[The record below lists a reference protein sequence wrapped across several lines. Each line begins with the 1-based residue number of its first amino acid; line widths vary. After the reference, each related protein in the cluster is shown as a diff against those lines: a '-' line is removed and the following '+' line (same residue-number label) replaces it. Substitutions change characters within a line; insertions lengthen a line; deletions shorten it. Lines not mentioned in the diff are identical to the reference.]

1 MGVTYDLTNAI
12 GILFISV
19 DTSCIFIGGRE
30 GNIAIQEPFPAWL
43 TTNVSSCLKVS
54 NKPWI
59 FCFLRIKIL
68 QLINSL
74 NVSNETFQDKGP
86 TI

>member
-1 MGVTYDLTNAI
+1 MGVTYELTNAI
-12 GILFISV
+12 GIWFIPD
-19 DTSCIFIGGRE
+19 DTSCIFIGGGE

-74 NVSNETFQDKGP
+74 KQEFQVW
-86 TI
+86 IVF